1 MFVNSKSKRRTITM
15 TYAKPELVTLTAVK
29 AIQGVD
35 KVAFSWAFDWLML
48 AYRSFTPTAYLAD
61 E

>member
-1 MFVNSKSKRRTITM
+1 M